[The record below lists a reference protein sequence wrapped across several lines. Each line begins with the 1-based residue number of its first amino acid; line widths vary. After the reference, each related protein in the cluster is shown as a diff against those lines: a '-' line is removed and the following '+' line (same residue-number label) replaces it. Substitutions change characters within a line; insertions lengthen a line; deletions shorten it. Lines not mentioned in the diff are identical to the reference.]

1 MGIQRPVDDRPDDAA
16 GIHAFER
23 GLDDQVRAM
32 ERESQLVED
41 DIQATRKHWEELRED
56 PGQPGARPRADSPEH
71 EPLEEVAG
79 DWSGTAQAADEA
91 GQD

>member
-1 MGIQRPVDDRPDDAA
+1 MGIERPVDDRPDDAA

-32 ERESQLVED
+32 ARESQLVED

-56 PGQPGARPRADSPEH
+56 RSQPGARPREDSPPR

-79 DWSGTAQAADEA
+79 DWSGTSEAAEEA
-91 GQD
+91 GQG